1 MTAKAQDY
9 HVSSKKESEFLQKT
23 SSENIPSQERLD
35 DSTSGGQQIQI
46 KADSGMTEPSEAVR
60 KKYIIT
66 QQEIQFYIRNADG
79 TVKIVNRYTQF
90 LLNSYSTFFRRPL
103 LTGENEYGSLTR
115 KRRNSQPNLNQEL
128 LESKSGVPGHI
139 AGTGNI
145 NMEQQRIT
153 TVEQKKICVQSKEW
167 RSSGSI
173 FDCEQGC
180 FSDNT
185 VVI

>member
-1 MTAKAQDY
+1 MRQ
-9 HVSSKKESEFLQKT
+9 SGRST
-23 SSENIPSQERLD
+23 SSPGKKYS
-35 DSTSGGQQIQI
+35 STSGMLMELSRSSTGVYFFCTN
-46 KADSGMTEPSEAVR
+46 SNSS
-60 KKYIIT
+60 
-66 QQEIQFYIRNADG
+66 
-79 TVKIVNRYTQF
+79 F
-90 LLNSYSTFFRRPL
+90 LNRPL
-103 LTGENEYGSLTR
+103 LNGEHEYGSLTR
-115 KRRNSQPNLNQEL
+115 KRRNSQPNLNQDL

-153 TVEQKKICVQSKEW
+153 TVEQEKMCVQTKEW